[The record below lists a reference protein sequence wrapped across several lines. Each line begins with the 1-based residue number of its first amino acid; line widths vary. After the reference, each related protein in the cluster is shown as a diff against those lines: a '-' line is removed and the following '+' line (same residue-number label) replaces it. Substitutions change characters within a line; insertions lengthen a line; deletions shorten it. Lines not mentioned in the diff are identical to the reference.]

1 MDRETT
7 ITETPELDMGDL
19 LHVALWIQA
28 GRPSDPAW
36 RPTITSYLQE
46 DGNYVTPP
54 PPAIITETPLYNP
67 DNPDHLNRWI
77 WAGRPDPAILDADGK
92 GWGPTIQTDLV
103 GGQYVQQVAPTPPG
117 SLTDVAIAR
126 QYAGAYQAAEDI
138 IFLLMAR
145 VSMALIGAGFF
156 TPQNVNAEGTKFVFY
171 HRAKIEAFKLAG
183 RHPDAGDQ
191 LYAAIA
197 GPASIGE
204 FPWLL
209 ENDGAI
215 LAIFGNGLPRNP

>member
-1 MDRETT
+1 MSSELPKV
-7 ITETPELDMGDL
+7 ISSTPDYDSGNPYHYRKWEL
-19 LHVALWIQA
+19 A
-28 GRPSDPAW
+28 GRPDTEAIDSDGEKW
-36 RPTITSYLQE
+36 RPNIQLILQE
-46 DGNYVTPP
+46 DGQTYLPREL
-54 PPAIITETPLYNP
+54 PATNP
-67 DNPDHLNRWI
+67 
-77 WAGRPDPAILDADGK
+77 
-92 GWGPTIQTDLV
+92 V
-103 GGQYVQQVAPTPPG
+103 
-117 SLTDVAIAR
+117 TDVDIAR

-204 FPWLL
+204 FSWLL
-209 ENDGAI
+209 ENDGAM